1 MTMGFFIETRLAN
14 DVIAVNSSPVFNS
27 EKFSFPC
34 VLQPNTIDFSASDP
48 DGDSLVIVLDTAYDY
63 IMTCGP
69 GIQGLPL
76 SYAPGYSFSQPI
88 LSSPS
93 GYLDPVSG
101 LYSFTPTVQQVC
113 LVSVRVREYRN
124 GQLLGSIHR
133 DLLVPVISG
142 TLDLSPGALPGM
154 NVTVRPNPARDAL
167 FVDAGER
174 GQWLLEIA
182 DFTGRVLQRVT
193 FESRVRID
201 ITALPGGIYLY
212 RLGTAGENIQVAS
225 GKFAVLRRD

>member
-1 MTMGFFIETRLAN
+1 
-14 DVIAVNSSPVFNS
+14 
-27 EKFSFPC
+27 
-34 VLQPNTIDFSASDP
+34 
-48 DGDSLVIVLDTAYDY
+48 
-63 IMTCGP
+63 
-69 GIQGLPL
+69 
-76 SYAPGYSFSQPI
+76 
-88 LSSPS
+88 
-93 GYLDPVSG
+93 VSG

-133 DLLVPVISG
+133 DLLVPVITG
-142 TLDLSPGALPGM
+142 TLDLSPGVRPVL
-154 NVTVRPNPARDAL
+154 NVTVGPSPASDAL

-201 ITALPGGIYLY
+201 ITALPGGIYMY
-212 RLGTAGENIQVAS
+212 RLRAAGEKSRYAS
-225 GKFAVLRRD
+225 GKFSVMRRD